1 MLTNMLQIHLK
12 LFEKKVIQ
20 KPTEPTSDS
29 TGDEISGAIA
39 NSYYDK
45 IRKTPKRKR
54 RYKIWF

>member
-1 MLTNMLQIHLK
+1 MLTNIVQMHLK

-20 KPTEPTSDS
+20 KTTEPISDP

-45 IRKTPKRKR
+45 IRKTPKRQR
-54 RYKIWF
+54 RYKI

>member
-1 MLTNMLQIHLK
+1 MLTNMLQMHLK

-20 KPTEPTSDS
+20 KTTEPISDP

-45 IRKTPKRKR
+45 IRKTPKRQR
-54 RYKIWF
+54 R